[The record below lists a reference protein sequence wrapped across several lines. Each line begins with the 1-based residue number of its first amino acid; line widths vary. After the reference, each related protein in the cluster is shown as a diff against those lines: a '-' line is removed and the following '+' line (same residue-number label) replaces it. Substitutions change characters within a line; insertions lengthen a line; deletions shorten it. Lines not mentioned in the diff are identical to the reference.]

1 MFCAMHTDH
10 DLIGGSEA
18 AQLLGVHRSTLGRW
32 TQAGRI
38 SPVVQLPGRNG
49 VVLYRRTDIEA
60 LGAKVMAGT

>member
-1 MFCAMHTDH
+1 MHTDH

-38 SPVVQLPGRNG
+38 DPVVQLPGRNG

-60 LGAKVMAGT
+60 LAQFEAAG